1 MKKLFF
7 LVTMCLLLVSC
18 GSKADNT
25 VTKFIDNIKNKK
37 IDAAMKYTKNEDFVH
52 DNMNIAY
59 GNKTQEMIFET
70 LFREMNYKVI
80 QTKKESDE
88 LTVVKVEIENIDLG
102 EVFTKLMVETVKD
115 VKDVKDGGSSVSH
128 EYLEKKLSEILQSN
142 DLPKLKATTEF
153 KVYKTKDGS
162 KIDLSSDNINVMFG
176 KIYTSIEH
184 FGKTKNSNDEEKK
197 VETENVQPT
206 PQPMQKK

>member
-115 VKDVKDGGSSVSH
+115 VKDVKIGVIFVSNK
-128 EYLEKKLSEILQSN
+128 YLEKK
-142 DLPKLKATTEF
+142 F
-153 KVYKTKDGS
+153 
-162 KIDLSSDNINVMFG
+162 
-176 KIYTSIEH
+176 
-184 FGKTKNSNDEEKK
+184 
-197 VETENVQPT
+197 
-206 PQPMQKK
+206 

>member
-7 LVTMCLLLVSC
+7 LVTICLLLVGC

-52 DNMNIAY
+52 KNMDIAY

-70 LFREMNYKVI
+70 LFRDMDYKVI
-80 QTKKESDE
+80 QTKKESND
-88 LTVVKVEIENIDLG
+88 LTIVKVEVKNVDLK
-102 EVFTKLMVETVKD
+102 EVFNKLMVETIKD
-115 VKDVKDGGSSVSH
+115 IKDGDSSVSD
-128 EYLEKKLSEILQSN
+128 EYLEKKLSEILKSK

-153 KVYKTKDGS
+153 KVYKTKSGS

-176 KIYTSIEH
+176 KIYTSIES
-184 FGKTKNSNDEEKK
+184 FGDTKNTTDEGKK
-197 VETENVQPT
+197 VEPENVQPT